1 MFRLFP
7 GRSGQAAMEYLMI
20 AAFIGIL
27 IVPAT
32 FIYYHYATESSDQID
47 KVQLDR
53 IGRNIVST
61 AERFYYHGYPSTIV
75 IQETMPAN
83 VLNMSIEH
91 SSGNDNILN
100 TPDDSYLLVVTA
112 RNLQGGNS
120 TFGFSTKVKIN
131 GTFGDRAISAGK
143 KNIRF
148 SVAPG
153 DKPFVAISMED
164 GECKYRDLNSV
175 ERTLEHVGCC
185 ETVPTNTRKSCFNGV
200 LIDDDTQRYCPNPPS
215 TPINCPS

>member
-7 GRSGQAAMEYLMI
+7 GRSGQASMEYLMI

-131 GTFGDRAISAGK
+131 GTFGERAISAGK

-164 GECKYRDLNSV
+164 GECKYLDSTSTPSFPS
-175 ERTLEHVGCC
+175 EQTLEHGGCC
-185 ETVPTNTRKSCFNGV
+185 ERGLTKKAALTAF
-200 LIDDDTQRYCPNPPS
+200 
-215 TPINCPS
+215 

>member
-1 MFRLFP
+1 MFRLFL
-7 GRSGQAAMEYLMI
+7 GRSGQASMEYLMI

-32 FIYYHYATESSDQID
+32 FIYYHYATESSQQID
-47 KVQLDR
+47 KAQVDR
-53 IGRNIVST
+53 IGHKIIST

-83 VLNMSIEH
+83 VLNLSIHKDTIE
-91 SSGNDNILN
+91 D
-100 TPDDSYLLVVTA
+100 TYVLVVA
-112 RNLQGGNS
+112 LRDRKGNS

-131 GTFGDRAISAGK
+131 GTFGERAISAGK

-153 DKPFVAISMED
+153 NEPFVAISMED
-164 GECKYRDLNSV
+164 GECKYRDSTDT
-175 ERTLEHVGCC
+175 EQTLEHGGCC
-185 ETVPTNTRKSCFNGV
+185 ERLTLPVTKKSCFNGV
-200 LIDDDTQRYCPNPPS
+200 LIDDDTPRYCPNPPS
-215 TPINCPS
+215 PVPDCP